1 MAHDPSSGI
10 QVDLLPHLHLVSA
23 AKYPM
28 MPRLEIHDVTKML
41 LDAPRIAKTQ
51 SPFFW
56 TYLDRPADGTL
67 LLTWQPISRVGP
79 QFATDGLIW
88 SPPEN
93 YFKQDVGNG
102 LTLEIYFYKSG
113 CVPGEQ
119 ATLHSRKRFRLVPTP
134 GAAPPPGPQ
143 PDPNLFLVH
152 YGPAEPTDR
161 LPASSI
167 PFDERV
173 HALMNNRQYMLR
185 LGPIPRKDFMLGD
198 RNNWPQIHLPRDG
211 RPVFISGP
219 PQRGVPQQMA
229 YPTHPPTAA
238 PPSKRA
244 RHSAAAAAT
253 AAAPPAAVPPPQAVI
268 QPPPPPPPEA
278 ILAEEEDNF
287 RGDMF
292 DQVTPREIAMI
303 RYQQNH
309 EWMEEVIASPY
320 PLSCIIAPELGFG
333 KKGPLASLT
342 DGIFTA
348 QGIDALEGDL
358 ENPYVKP
365 LDPQKADEFRKR
377 IDAHLAASKA
387 EMAKMADDH
396 AKALAK
402 SKASREVIQL
412 EKDLRHAAFTNG
424 SDSWSINGGVD
435 PSSDDCDNA
444 ADSPVQ
450 MPRRPIDDVLAAVE
464 KKVSAPLV
472 TVGKIT
478 RVQDG
483 GYVTPPKRQPTPDM
497 PAAKPDAGDTDIEM
511 GGNASGNAASAE
523 QKTSGD
529 WVMVPKPGVPG
540 PLMQQMHQQ
549 QNPQIPQQQQQVPPG
564 AAPGGTV
571 SKPVI
576 PGGEML
582 SGASGTGPGTGG
594 GFESAE
600 FNSMVDDMDMAG
612 EALSS
617 YENMDM
623 EDSAFGDAFHGV
635 DADAAQP

>member
-10 QVDLLPHLHLVSA
+10 QVDLLPHLHLISA

-28 MPRLEIHDVTKML
+28 MPRVEVHDVTKML

-67 LLTWQPISRVGP
+67 LLAWQPTARVGP

-88 SPPEN
+88 GPPEN

-119 ATLHSRKRFRLVPTP
+119 VTLHSRKRFRLVPTP
-134 GAAPPPGPQ
+134 GAAPSNGPQ

-152 YGPAEPTDR
+152 YGPAEPADR
-161 LPASSI
+161 LPAATI

-173 HALMNNRQYMLR
+173 QSLMNNRQYMLR
-185 LGPIPRKDFMLGD
+185 LGPIPRKDFMLAD

-229 YPTHPPTAA
+229 YPAHPPAAA
-238 PPSKRA
+238 PPTKRA

-253 AAAPPAAVPPPQAVI
+253 TTAAPAPAAAAPLMPPAVI
-268 QPPPPPPPEA
+268 QPPAPPPEV

-309 EWMEEVIASPY
+309 EWMEQIIASPY

-348 QGIDALEGDL
+348 QGIDALEGDP
-358 ENPYVKP
+358 ENPYTKP
-365 LDPQKADEFRKR
+365 LDPKQADEFRKR
-377 IDAHLAASKA
+377 IADHIAASQA
-387 EMAKMADDH
+387 EMAKMTEDH
-396 AKALAK
+396 TRSLAK
-402 SKASREVIQL
+402 SAASRELIRL
-412 EKDLRHAAFTNG
+412 EKDLRPAVFADG
-424 SDSWSINGGVD
+424 PDSWSVNGGIEGD
-435 PSSDDCDNA
+435 DDDSDNGA
-444 ADSPVQ
+444 ADAQVPCRSV
-450 MPRRPIDDVLAAVE
+450 DDVLAAVA
-464 KKVSAPLV
+464 KKVPAPPV
-472 TVGKIT
+472 AVPKVYRI
-478 RVQDG
+478 QDG
-483 GYVTPPKRQPTPDM
+483 GYVPPPERQPTPELALAK
-497 PAAKPDAGDTDIEM
+497 AATTGIADVDVEM
-511 GGNASGNAASAE
+511 GGNNGIEASASGTAGAE
-523 QKTSGD
+523 LKTGGD
-529 WVMVPKPGVPG
+529 WVMVPKHSTPHQPGSMPISVPVG
-540 PLMQQMHQQ
+540 GAGIVPSGA
-549 QNPQIPQQQQQVPPG
+549 PPG
-564 AAPGGTV
+564 AIRPPQPA
-571 SKPVI
+571 
-576 PGGEML
+576 EML
-582 SGASGTGPGTGG
+582 PAGS
-594 GFESAE
+594 GFESGE
-600 FNSMVDDMDMAG
+600 FTTMVDDMDTAG

-617 YENMDM
+617 YENMEM
-623 EDSAFGDAFHGV
+623 EDSAFGDAFHAV
-635 DADAAQP
+635 DADASQS